1 MSIERR
7 ARGVSAPVIKRYLI
21 YTALFI
27 PVALLYVVLEH
38 YFGDSW
44 LTVGIFVVILLAGR
58 IGLLLYR
65 RAKGIHDSWLDG

>member
-1 MSIERR
+1 M
-7 ARGVSAPVIKRYLI
+7 IKRYLI

-27 PVALLYVVLEH
+27 PVALLYVVLEY

-44 LTVGIFVVILLAGR
+44 LTVGIFVVLVLGGR

-65 RAKGIHDSWLDG
+65 RSKGIHDSWFDG